1 MKQNYFFLAL
11 TFFTLILSGCQ
22 QKAAKKSSSSNPSTT
37 NCSGQA
43 YWTTPGCVGYCQ
55 NNPGGYGCGGR
66 TGETT
71 SGTTGGTTAGITSGA
86 TSGTTGGANCT
97 VYPLAVSCPT
107 YCQQVPKP
115 YGCLTNGSN
124 CNVNPNAAGC
134 PGTSVTINPY
144 YGIQYPPL
152 GTPPTGTCSDPYDP
166 EGLPNAFA
174 TRKGTITLA
183 GLTTGSIEYNPLT
196 ASNLLNTSPM
206 LKSVAQAKIFFM
218 TDSVLKVRIK
228 PKPQPAASQSD
239 TMCYGRNM
247 PGVTIPGYTKLQYYV
262 KVYGVSAGNALTL
275 LDTKGPFTTGV
286 NSCSDAID
294 LSEYQEQSPTG
305 VAIAIDQVKAN
316 QNCSGLY
323 WTSAG
328 FATCN
333 VYKNVRSYDCWAM
346 DFEVAADG
354 TKTFD

>member
-1 MKQNYFFLAL
+1 MTQKTFFLVL

-22 QKAAKKSSSSNPSTT
+22 QKAATKTSSTANPNTI
-37 NCSGQA
+37 NCAGQA
-43 YWTTPGCVGYCQ
+43 YWTTPGCIGYCQ
-55 NNPGGYGCGGR
+55 NNPSGYGCG
-66 TGETT
+66 
-71 SGTTGGTTAGITSGA
+71 GTTGGTTGTTTGG
-86 TSGTTGGANCT
+86 TTGTTTGGTTGGVNCS

-107 YCQQVPKP
+107 YCQQYPKP
-115 YGCLTNGSN
+115 YGCLANGSN
-124 CNVNPNAAGC
+124 CNINPNASGC
-134 PGTSVTINPY
+134 PGASVYINPY
-144 YGIQYPPL
+144 WGIHYPPS
-152 GTPPTGTCSDPYDP
+152 GEPPAGTCSEPYAP
-166 EGLPNAFA
+166 EGQPDAFN

-228 PKPQPAASQSD
+228 VKPQPFAAQSD

-247 PGVTIPGYTKLQYYV
+247 PGVTIPGYTKLQYYI

-275 LDTKGPFTTGV
+275 LDTKGPFTTSV
-286 NSCSDAID
+286 NSCSDAVD

-305 VAIAIDQVKAN
+305 VAIAINQVKAN
-316 QNCSGLY
+316 QNCSGSY
-323 WTSAG
+323 WTSTGWAN
-328 FATCN
+328 CN
-333 VYKNVRSYDCWAM
+333 IYKNVRSFDCWAM

>member
-1 MKQNYFFLAL
+1 MKQKTFFLMLA
-11 TFFTLILSGCQ
+11 FFTLILSGCQ
-22 QKAAKKSSSSNPSTT
+22 QKSSTKSSSSSNPSSIS
-37 NCSGQA
+37 CAGQA

-55 NNPGGYGCGGR
+55 NSPTSYACNGST
-66 TGETT
+66 TGTT
-71 SGTTGGTTAGITSGA
+71 AGGTTGGTT
-86 TSGTTGGANCT
+86 GANCS
-97 VYPLAVSCPT
+97 VYPIPNTCAQ
-107 YCQQVPKP
+107 YCQQVPRP
-115 YGCLTNGSN
+115 YGCLSNGSN
-124 CNVNPNAAGC
+124 CTVTPNAAGC
-134 PGTSVTINPY
+134 PGASVTINPY
-144 YGIQYPPL
+144 WGIQYPPT
-152 GTPPTGTCSDPYDP
+152 GEPPAGTCSEPYAP
-166 EGLPNAFA
+166 QGLPNAFE

-228 PKPQPAASQSD
+228 VKPQPAASQSS

-262 KVYGVSAGNALTL
+262 KVYGVSEGNAVTL
-275 LDTKGPFTTGV
+275 LDTMGPFSTGV

-294 LSEYQEQSPTG
+294 LSSYQEQSPTG

-316 QNCSGLY
+316 QNCSGSY
-323 WTSAG
+323 WTSSG
-328 FATCN
+328 FANCN
-333 VYKNVRSYDCWAM
+333 VYKNVRSFDCWAM